1 MSHRGILS
9 KKLSFNNYDK
19 RMSYILTPNFFKKYL
34 SPLAWPVFILSIMLF
49 AVGIYYAL
57 IDSPEDYQQGDMV
70 RVMYV
75 HVPAAWMALGIYLM
89 IGLASL
95 LSVVWKIRMGYVVG
109 IAAAPLGA
117 SFAAITLIT
126 GAIWGKPMWGTW
138 WVWDARLTSMLVLF
152 LLYLA
157 YIAVVNA
164 GDNLYRAEK
173 PASIIA
179 LIGMIN
185 VPIVKFSVDI
195 WNSLHQGASVMKIGG
210 PSIDPSMLKPLFI
223 MFAAYITYFIA
234 MMIFRV
240 NTIIIRMKEK

>member
-1 MSHRGILS
+1 
-9 KKLSFNNYDK
+9 
-19 RMSYILTPNFFKKYL
+19 
-34 SPLAWPVFILSIMLF
+34 
-49 AVGIYYAL
+49 
-57 IDSPEDYQQGDMV
+57 
-70 RVMYV
+70 
-75 HVPAAWMALGIYLM
+75 
-89 IGLASL
+89 
-95 LSVVWKIRMGYVVG
+95 
-109 IAAAPLGA
+109 
-117 SFAAITLIT
+117 
-126 GAIWGKPMWGTW
+126 MWGTW